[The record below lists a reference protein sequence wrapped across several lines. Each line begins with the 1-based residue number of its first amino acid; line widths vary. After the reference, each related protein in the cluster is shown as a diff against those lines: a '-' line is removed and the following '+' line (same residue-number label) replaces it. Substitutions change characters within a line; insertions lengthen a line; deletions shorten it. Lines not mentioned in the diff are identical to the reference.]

1 VRGSNWE
8 QNVWNNIW
16 KLECPPKVHHFLW
29 RIGHDSLPLQINI
42 ERRHIDLDTR
52 YAICNSFFENGGHLF
67 VRCSEAMK
75 AWRFLSLEDV
85 QQDLLA
91 CLSGMQLLDLI
102 LKLPPEKKMLSI
114 AFIWSL
120 WTERNKANRGERR
133 LSLSEL
139 LFAVRAH
146 CLEWHLH
153 LRKKMTAE
161 GHCCLGSALCRLG
174 PNQL

>member
-75 AWRFLSLEDV
+75 AWRFVSGGYPARLVGMPIGDAATRLNLE
-85 QQDLLA
+85 A
-91 CLSGMQLLDLI
+91 
-102 LKLPPEKKMLSI
+102 
-114 AFIWSL
+114 A
-120 WTERNKANRGERR
+120 T
-133 LSLSEL
+133 
-139 LFAVRAH
+139 
-146 CLEWHLH
+146 
-153 LRKKMTAE
+153 
-161 GHCCLGSALCRLG
+161 
-174 PNQL
+174 